1 MHASLYYEYGMMLCI
16 NTPAPELRDV
26 IRAGRTLKV
35 GRWRADLELE
45 LPQHETTISALRQEF
60 EAHVSFLRIN
70 LEPYN
75 CPSFVL

>member
-35 GRWRADLELE
+35 GRWRGDGIRGG
-45 LPQHETTISALRQEF
+45 ET
-60 EAHVSFLRIN
+60 
-70 LEPYN
+70 
-75 CPSFVL
+75 